1 MEKRGRPD
9 GVKRRTR
16 AKSKSVR
23 GEVKGTN
30 QLPAL
35 RVCPSW
41 RTAGFWGSDANLTLL
56 ETCVPTGQ
64 TAWRVPYPLFYLRE
78 THHFI
83 SLSPHLVSFSLFFPS
98 FCSYFSTQMHIC
110 KCIQTI
116 LIIKSSVKTPH
127 ITDSQ
132 SFVKISRQTQKK
144 WMCSRWRLT
153 LPGSWVSVLKSNKQ
167 SDNEKY
173 LFYSTILTAPDK
185 SRGRPGRSYCDNGCC
200 QGDKHGCY
208 NYLFCFLMAFSL
220 IIVKRTNNNTV
231 GIS

>member
-16 AKSKSVR
+16 AKSKSAR

-64 TAWRVPYPLFYLRE
+64 TAWRVAYPLFYLRE
-78 THHFI
+78 THHFTFTLGLFI
-83 SLSPHLVSFSLFFPS
+83 FPNIDPPPSGQFFLSFFPS
-98 FCSYFSTQMHIC
+98 FCSYFYTQTHIC

-116 LIIKSSVKTPH
+116 LIIKSSVKTPP
-127 ITDSQ
+127 TL
-132 SFVKISRQTQKK
+132 QTL
-144 WMCSRWRLT
+144 SHL
-153 LPGSWVSVLKSNKQ
+153 SI
-167 SDNEKY
+167 
-173 LFYSTILTAPDK
+173 F
-185 SRGRPGRSYCDNGCC
+185 PGRHTKKVNV
-200 QGDKHGCY
+200 Q
-208 NYLFCFLMAFSL
+208 
-220 IIVKRTNNNTV
+220 
-231 GIS
+231 